1 MSPAGAGTRRASSVS
16 STELA
21 RQRDLNKYYQPW
33 LDSKKL
39 KTVPDNVGSDEAPTA
54 RCSHDTTLTAL
65 AQLAALR
72 LNVKRGM
79 ISLIDSSSQIIL
91 AEATQTLSLVD
102 ERRHAPEDHL
112 WLGNVSLPRDDCMD
126 QEVFGVTATFKDAEG
141 RDVHF
146 PALIVN
152 DTLEDVRFKYR
163 RYVTSNPGVRFY
175 AGVPITTKQG
185 HAIGVYAVSDMKPR
199 PQGLTLDE
207 VQFMEDVAQIVT
219 NHLERVMDT
228 VGRLS
233 ERGFMRGISYFLED
247 LSEYK
252 YQLSNGDRAQESS
265 KANHN
270 PDVPPVDPQLPPAR
284 GRSSPPRSATATA
297 SNYVSPTRVTFTD
310 GKEDPNQGPQHSTG
324 SNAKNKEKSDS
335 SKGNIRRIFTQ
346 ASQLLCQQAR
356 ATGCAFADA
365 GSGLFNGQS
374 EGVVS
379 PPTSAHANIA
389 VDDNFES
396 TEDEGKRADKAVFGD
411 RLDEMA
417 DLLSMSVENG
427 DDEKSCQGIVKRKG
441 LKKLILRYPFGKCFY
456 LSKGRAEPDN
466 GFVTDEVVAGGGS
479 GHAIKMSLDLE
490 DQSHILLPRE
500 LLSYL
505 SGAKWLMFLPLF
517 NYAQGQWFAAG
528 FLWGNDFSMGDPD
541 DALPYFKTFGSCMMS
556 EVASMEVLNTNI
568 AKSTFIASISHD
580 LRSPLHGMLG
590 SLEFLEDTMTSAYQ
604 MSLVGAIETCGKT
617 LLDTID
623 HLLDY
628 AKINNLNR
636 ASLKLDS
643 TKERKTWRDSRD
655 VTTEP
660 MSTKFDLALLT
671 EEVVEAVFVGQTFRK
686 MNLRH
691 HDPVDEASEQI
702 KSMAIDDSSTTE
714 EQIHAGSIKFSG
726 RVFLLLHI
734 QKLQSWWL
742 EGQTGGL
749 RRVIMN
755 VVGNAI
761 KYCEE
766 GCIDISLKAKPITP
780 SEVEIEFSVKDT
792 GIGMSENF
800 INNHLFQAFSQEN
813 SFTPGT
819 GLGLSITSQIVKNMR
834 GKIKVDSEKGVG
846 TQVSI
851 TMPMKIADG
860 DRNIGIQEDL
870 SRETIKVTTGKTVCI
885 LDPLLGSDN
894 YISGEL
900 SKLESSIATFCRD
913 WFDMKVIQSK
923 TIETDPD
930 TAVFIYAEPPPIE
943 HLVQQHFERR
953 SKGISGKEAALLVI
967 CTNAFEAAALRAAGI
982 KDLVSLGR
990 VIEVISQPV
999 GARKLGKVL
1008 LRCLQRVEASE
1019 LHFRDSSPTSSKS
1032 PGRATEAGWNSLP
1045 IIYDQAEKRYR
1056 PSLEILR
1063 WKSEQLRLKTPFDK
1077 KEVTRLLPIPSGQ
1090 PSSSTTASHLRD
1102 RSSDRGKRIPR
1113 VLLVDDNSIN
1123 LKLLVTFMTKIKLPH
1138 AEAMNGL
1145 EAVNK
1150 FKEAEKPFDFVLMD
1164 LQMPVMDGLEA
1175 TRQIREFE
1183 KERGTLYVKPST
1195 IIAITGVGNE
1205 DTRKEAME
1213 AGMSQF
1219 LTKPLKFKVLQSLLL
1234 EEQEL

>member
-1 MSPAGAGTRRASSVS
+1 
-16 STELA
+16 
-21 RQRDLNKYYQPW
+21 
-33 LDSKKL
+33 
-39 KTVPDNVGSDEAPTA
+39 
-54 RCSHDTTLTAL
+54 
-65 AQLAALR
+65 
-72 LNVKRGM
+72 
-79 ISLIDSSSQIIL
+79 
-91 AEATQTLSLVD
+91 
-102 ERRHAPEDHL
+102 
-112 WLGNVSLPRDDCMD
+112 
-126 QEVFGVTATFKDAEG
+126 
-141 RDVHF
+141 
-146 PALIVN
+146 
-152 DTLEDVRFKYR
+152 
-163 RYVTSNPGVRFY
+163 
-175 AGVPITTKQG
+175 
-185 HAIGVYAVSDMKPR
+185 
-199 PQGLTLDE
+199 
-207 VQFMEDVAQIVT
+207 
-219 NHLERVMDT
+219 
-228 VGRLS
+228 
-233 ERGFMRGISYFLED
+233 MRGISYFLED

-396 TEDEGKRADKAVFGD
+396 TEDEGKRADKVGRDIISSPEYGTNLPQAVFGD

-819 GLGLSITSQIVKNMR
+819 GLGLSITSQIVKNSTYSSDSTSPSPPPTHTFFSPSVASFERQSIPLDMSSFYDYLSSVVALHQDATANLLLVVR

>member
-1 MSPAGAGTRRASSVS
+1 MSSFY
-16 STELA
+16 
-21 RQRDLNKYYQPW
+21 DY
-33 LDSKKL
+33 
-39 KTVPDNVGSDEAPTA
+39 
-54 RCSHDTTLTAL
+54 
-65 AQLAALR
+65 
-72 LNVKRGM
+72 
-79 ISLIDSSSQIIL
+79 
-91 AEATQTLSLVD
+91 LSPV
-102 ERRHAPEDHL
+102 
-112 WLGNVSLPRDDCMD
+112 VSLHQD
-126 QEVFGVTATFKDAEG
+126 
-141 RDVHF
+141 
-146 PALIVN
+146 
-152 DTLEDVRFKYR
+152 
-163 RYVTSNPGVRFY
+163 
-175 AGVPITTKQG
+175 
-185 HAIGVYAVSDMKPR
+185 
-199 PQGLTLDE
+199 
-207 VQFMEDVAQIVT
+207 
-219 NHLERVMDT
+219 
-228 VGRLS
+228 
-233 ERGFMRGISYFLED
+233 
-247 LSEYK
+247 
-252 YQLSNGDRAQESS
+252 
-265 KANHN
+265 
-270 PDVPPVDPQLPPAR
+270 
-284 GRSSPPRSATATA
+284 ATA
-297 SNYVSPTRVTFTD
+297 N
-310 GKEDPNQGPQHSTG
+310 
-324 SNAKNKEKSDS
+324 
-335 SKGNIRRIFTQ
+335 
-346 ASQLLCQQAR
+346 
-356 ATGCAFADA
+356 
-365 GSGLFNGQS
+365 
-374 EGVVS
+374 
-379 PPTSAHANIA
+379 
-389 VDDNFES
+389 
-396 TEDEGKRADKAVFGD
+396 
-411 RLDEMA
+411 
-417 DLLSMSVENG
+417 
-427 DDEKSCQGIVKRKG
+427 
-441 LKKLILRYPFGKCFY
+441 
-456 LSKGRAEPDN
+456 
-466 GFVTDEVVAGGGS
+466 
-479 GHAIKMSLDLE
+479 
-490 DQSHILLPRE
+490 
-500 LLSYL
+500 
-505 SGAKWLMFLPLF
+505 
-517 NYAQGQWFAAG
+517 
-528 FLWGNDFSMGDPD
+528 
-541 DALPYFKTFGSCMMS
+541 
-556 EVASMEVLNTNI
+556 
-568 AKSTFIASISHD
+568 
-580 LRSPLHGMLG
+580 
-590 SLEFLEDTMTSAYQ
+590 
-604 MSLVGAIETCGKT
+604 
-617 LLDTID
+617 
-623 HLLDY
+623 
-628 AKINNLNR
+628 
-636 ASLKLDS
+636 
-643 TKERKTWRDSRD
+643 
-655 VTTEP
+655 
-660 MSTKFDLALLT
+660 
-671 EEVVEAVFVGQTFRK
+671 
-686 MNLRH
+686 
-691 HDPVDEASEQI
+691 
-702 KSMAIDDSSTTE
+702 
-714 EQIHAGSIKFSG
+714 
-726 RVFLLLHI
+726 LLL
-734 QKLQSWWL
+734 
-742 EGQTGGL
+742 
-749 RRVIMN
+749 
-755 VVGNAI
+755 VV
-761 KYCEE
+761 
-766 GCIDISLKAKPITP
+766 
-780 SEVEIEFSVKDT
+780 
-792 GIGMSENF
+792 
-800 INNHLFQAFSQEN
+800 
-813 SFTPGT
+813 
-819 GLGLSITSQIVKNMR
+819 R